1 MTTKNQTHTKYR
13 FTPSTT
19 GKPNGYSVEQ
29 KKIKPRRCSQRGNL
43 MNKKTADRQVSD
55 IIPNG
60 KGYNIARRL
69 PTAKQFGVE
78 SIYLK
83 QLDEST
89 SKKFAMIRCNCCTRM
104 VSGVIVTL
112 GGIRDEI
119 PLHMPCV
126 SCGKWLGHLEED
138 NEDALAKMCLD
149 CFKEETA

>member
-1 MTTKNQTHTKYR
+1 M
-13 FTPSTT
+13 PSTPDFLT
-19 GKPNGYSVEQ
+19 PYSVEENKITLLKKQ
-29 KKIKPRRCSQRGNL
+29 KL
-43 MNKKTADRQVSD
+43 
-55 IIPNG
+55 IPDSEG
-60 KGYNIARRL
+60 QNIARRL